1 MSFDRKY
8 LVWALGY
15 AVAGMCVGLYMGAS
29 GNHGEMVAHAHILL
43 IGFAVSL
50 FYGLIHKLW
59 LARPQND
66 RARTVHPPP
75 GLNARRVARPLAALR
90 GRTAGRH
97 GWPGAWN
104 CVRRSTGRRTADAVH
119 GGQGGRR
126 ASVTI
131 AEAGPADLAG
141 TQSGNLSSRSIARKR
156 GSERRGS
163 NSGSVFR

>member
-59 LARPQND
+59 LARPP
-66 RARTVHPPP
+66 RTIARVQFILHQASTLVVSL
-75 GLNARRVARPLAALR
+75 GLLLLYGGVL
-90 GRTAGRH
+90 
-97 GWPGAWN
+97 
-104 CVRRSTGRRTADAVH
+104 ADAMVGPVLGIASAGVL
-119 GGQGGRR
+119 GGVLLMLYMVVK
-126 ASVTI
+126 AD
-131 AEAGPADLAG
+131 AAPA
-141 TQSGNLSSRSIARKR
+141 
-156 GSERRGS
+156 
-163 NSGSVFR
+163 

>member
-59 LARPQND
+59 LARPP
-66 RARTVHPPP
+66 RTIARVQFILHQASTLVVSLGLLLLYGGVLPDATVGPVL
-75 GLNARRVARPLAALR
+75 GIAS
-90 GRTAGRH
+90 AGVL
-97 GWPGAWN
+97 GG
-104 CVRRSTGRRTADAVH
+104 VLLMLYMVVKADA
-119 GGQGGRR
+119 
-126 ASVTI
+126 A
-131 AEAGPADLAG
+131 PA
-141 TQSGNLSSRSIARKR
+141 
-156 GSERRGS
+156 
-163 NSGSVFR
+163 